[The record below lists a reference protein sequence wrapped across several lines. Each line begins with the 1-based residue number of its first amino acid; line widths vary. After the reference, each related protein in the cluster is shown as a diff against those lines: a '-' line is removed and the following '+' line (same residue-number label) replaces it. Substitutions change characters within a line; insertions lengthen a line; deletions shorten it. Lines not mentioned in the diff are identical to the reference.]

1 MDLTEILKGVGLTD
15 EQVED
20 VNKKMSDNKVYLTSE
35 ENAAERLTKFK
46 EQRDEAVSAKDALE
60 KERDELVT
68 SKEQLATQIT
78 DLENKNTELES
89 KTNVDE
95 ETQKQLEDLQKQ
107 LEDAN
112 NKNTTY
118 LKQSTIESK
127 LREAG
132 VTDVDYAAYKL
143 FGKDLSTVE
152 IGEDNAIDGFEDK
165 IAKLQEDKPNLFA
178 KSSVIGQGGLD
189 GDGKPNNPT
198 DPFEAITKKY
208 SK

>member
-1 MDLTEILKGVGLTD
+1 MDLTEILKGVGLSD

-20 VNKKMSDNKVYLTSE
+20 VNKKMSENKVYLTGE
-35 ENAAERLTKFK
+35 ENADERLTKFK
-46 EQRDEAVSAKDALE
+46 EQRDEAVSAKEALE

-68 SKEQLATQIT
+68 GKDELATQIK
-78 DLENKNTELES
+78 DLETKNTELES

-152 IGEDNAIDGFEDK
+152 IGEDNAIEGFEDK

-178 KSSVIGQGGLD
+178 KSDVIGQGGLQ
-189 GDGKPNNPT
+189 GDKKPNNT
-198 DPFEAITKKY
+198 DPFSAIAEKY